1 MSTPLQLTD
10 ELAVVLRA
18 VRMADFAEV
27 GAIAKL
33 CSIAVTT
40 PLRRLMLA
48 GHVRSH
54 QSRRADQSRTRLYS
68 ISAAGEAALHAHD
81 AAARRQAAIAAYG
94 SAVAQPRTTR
104 CTGTYNGAELRP
116 SVTRPGAM
124 DAFALPSRV
133 GQRLFFRSGAVEVME
148 RTEGATA

>member
-1 MSTPLQLTD
+1 MSTVHPLTED
-10 ELAVVLRA
+10 LAAVLRA

-33 CSIAVTT
+33 CSLAVTT

-48 GHVRSH
+48 GLVRSH

-68 ISAAGEAALHAHD
+68 ISAAGEAALQAHD
-81 AAARRQAAIAAYG
+81 AAARRRAAIAAYG
-94 SAVAQPRTTR
+94 SAVAQPRMTR

-116 SVTRPGAM
+116 STTRPGSM
-124 DAFALPSRV
+124 DAFALPSRA
-133 GQRLFFRSGAVEVME
+133 GRRLHYRDG
-148 RTEGATA
+148 RTEIVAC

>member
-33 CSIAVTT
+33 CSMAVTT

-48 GHVRSH
+48 GLVRSH

-68 ISAAGEAALHAHD
+68 ISATGEAALQAHD
-81 AAARRQAAIAAYG
+81 AAARRHAAMATYG
-94 SAVAQPRTTR
+94 SAVAQPRSTR

-116 SVTRPGAM
+116 STTRPGSM
-124 DAFALPSRV
+124 DAFDLPSRV
-133 GQRLFFRSGAVEVME
+133 GKRLFFRTGAVALLPEAA
-148 RTEGATA
+148 R